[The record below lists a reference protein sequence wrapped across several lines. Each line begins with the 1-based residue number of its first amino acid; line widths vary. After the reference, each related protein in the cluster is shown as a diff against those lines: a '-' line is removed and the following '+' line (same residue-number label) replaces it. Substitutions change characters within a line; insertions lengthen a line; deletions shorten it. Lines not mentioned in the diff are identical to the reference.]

1 MTLAVLT
8 SSRADYGIW
17 LPLLKAF
24 RRDAH
29 FNFELVVFGT
39 HLSEKHGYTIN
50 EIFADGF
57 KVHHRL
63 NTLPLGDKPADI
75 SDAMGKTLM
84 EFSEFWRIN
93 GSRYDVVLCLGDR
106 YEMFAAVAAAA
117 PFGLFIAHV
126 HGGETTLG
134 AIDNAFRHSITQ
146 FASMHFVAAE
156 KYAHRLQ
163 SMLDNPRNI
172 HVVGALGIDNM
183 RELELMDTSAFQAR
197 FGFQVDQ
204 KTILFTFHPETVSPE
219 TNVRHGHELVK
230 TLSVLEGYKVLIT
243 MPNADTYGDTLR
255 RLFIEGLQS
264 KAHIQIVENLGSV
277 GYLSAM
283 KLCAF
288 LMGNSSSG
296 IIEAASLGKY
306 VVNLGTR
313 QKGRAHG
320 ENVIDVAIDSDE
332 ILKAI
337 SDLERLNE
345 WDGGNIYDL
354 GGAADGI
361 CRILKSAFPSP

>member
-1 MTLAVLT
+1 
-8 SSRADYGIW
+8 
-17 LPLLKAF
+17 
-24 RRDAH
+24 
-29 FNFELVVFGT
+29 
-39 HLSEKHGYTIN
+39 
-50 EIFADGF
+50 
-57 KVHHRL
+57 
-63 NTLPLGDKPADI
+63 
-75 SDAMGKTLM
+75 
-84 EFSEFWRIN
+84 
-93 GSRYDVVLCLGDR
+93 
-106 YEMFAAVAAAA
+106 
-117 PFGLFIAHV
+117 
-126 HGGETTLG
+126 
-134 AIDNAFRHSITQ
+134 
-146 FASMHFVAAE
+146 
-156 KYAHRLQ
+156 
-163 SMLDNPRNI
+163 
-172 HVVGALGIDNM
+172 
-183 RELELMDTSAFQAR
+183 
-197 FGFQVDQ
+197 
-204 KTILFTFHPETVSPE
+204 
-219 TNVRHGHELVK
+219 
-230 TLSVLEGYKVLIT
+230 

-337 SDLERLNE
+337 SDLERLND